1 MLPLINN
8 YHLIYIQI
16 QLDPSEILTEVSG
29 TFGQFSS
36 DVVTSLTLVTNAKSY
51 GPFGEERGTPFQ
63 TPAQGN
69 GSIVGFYG
77 RAAWFLDAIGLY
89 VSPEQ
94 KQMHDALE

>member
-1 MLPLINN
+1 MFQCEILFLF
-8 YHLIYIQI
+8 LLQI
-16 QLDPSEILTEVSG
+16 QLGPSEILTEVSG

-36 DVVTSLTLVTNAKSY
+36 DVVTSLALVTNAKSY
-51 GPFGEERGTPFQ
+51 GPFGQEKGTPFH

-94 KQMHDALE
+94 KQMNVVE